1 MGTGLVVTE
10 MAEARELLGV
20 ALDRVGLKPELSAP
34 KIEALL
40 RAIPADERRAFCRDL
55 IASDPNAGPWRAFTE
70 ALLVHETYFFRHPD
84 QLRLLADVVL
94 PRLLQD
100 RLDAGSREVRIWC
113 AGCASGEEVYTLAL
127 LLQTAIATS
136 ALPRADAWN
145 ATILGTDLS
154 ANALELAREG
164 RYELVAGLNS
174 FRDVPA
180 HARHHFAAIF
190 AAAGTTWSPSA
201 ELRRLTRF
209 ARHNLVT
216 DAPALRD
223 ADLVVCR
230 NTLIY
235 FDEAHSRAALA
246 SLEAALRPAGA
257 LFLGPA
263 ENASEATRLS
273 MVCTEQAVFWTKQAA
288 R

>member
-1 MGTGLVVTE
+1 VGADVVVTE
-10 MAEARELLGV
+10 LADARELLAV
-20 ALDRVGLKPELSAP
+20 ARDRIGLKPDLSAP

-40 RAIPADERRAFCRDL
+40 RAIPAGERRAFCRDL
-55 IASDPNAGPWRAFTE
+55 IASDPDARAWRAFAE

-100 RLDAGSREVRIWC
+100 RLDAGKREIRIWC
-113 AGCASGEEVYTLAL
+113 VGCASGEEVYTLAL

-136 ALPRADAWN
+136 ALPSAEAWN

-154 ANALELAREG
+154 AKTLELAREG
-164 RYELVAGLNS
+164 SYALVAGLNS

-190 AAAGTTWSPSA
+190 AAGGTTWSPMP

-209 ARHNLVT
+209 AQHNLVT
-216 DAPALRD
+216 DPPALRD

-235 FDEAHSRAALA
+235 FDEGHSRAALA
-246 SLEAALRPAGA
+246 SLEAALRPSGA

-263 ENASEATRLS
+263 ESASETSRLEL
-273 MVCTEQAVFWTKQAA
+273 VCTEQAVFWTKQPA